1 MWEGDTSGMIWML
14 CQKRCMMHHAWA
26 VLITV
31 IILTYLYYE
40 ILLHVYLN
48 YASLPH
54 SGYITSW
61 LPNLGLFYLKKLR
74 QRFLATVLMWC
85 PMAKNWESFCQAALQ
100 ISRHAAVMLWQK
112 GYDLYVCSHSSEQN
126 KSNCAREQ
134 VMKTLTTLNF
144 SFMIWKI
151 HEVILSLFKHNRE
164 SSFANCQPWRASAFG
179 LLWRPSSSVHWT
191 VARR

>member
-1 MWEGDTSGMIWML
+1 MHLCHTLDTLHHGYLISVCFTWKSWGKGSLLPFW
-14 CQKRCMMHHAWA
+14 CDVQWQK
-26 VLITV
+26 
-31 IILTYLYYE
+31 
-40 ILLHVYLN
+40 
-48 YASLPH
+48 
-54 SGYITSW
+54 
-61 LPNLGLFYLKKLR
+61 K
-74 QRFLATVLMWC
+74 
-85 PMAKNWESFCQAALQ
+85 WESFCQAALQ